1 MGRKRVSY
9 SIMNNVILFFFK
21 EMYVYQCTEKVLEE
35 TQQTMAA
42 VSSGELEEVDKR
54 KKLLLLS
61 IYWVVL
67 GCFTKRIY
75 LLLTRVE
82 NKKLETIKRSVVA
95 RVWWEGKWNK
105 GIAEF

>member
-1 MGRKRVSY
+1 M
-9 SIMNNVILFFFK
+9 
-21 EMYVYQCTEKVLEE
+21 YQCTEKVLEE

>member
-1 MGRKRVSY
+1 MCTNAQKRSWRKHS
-9 SIMNNVILFFFK
+9 K
-21 EMYVYQCTEKVLEE
+21 PWT
-35 TQQTMAA
+35 A